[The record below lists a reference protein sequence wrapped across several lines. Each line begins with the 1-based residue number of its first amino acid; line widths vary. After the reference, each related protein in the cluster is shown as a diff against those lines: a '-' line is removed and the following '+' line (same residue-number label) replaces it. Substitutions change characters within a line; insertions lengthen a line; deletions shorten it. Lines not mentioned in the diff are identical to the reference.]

1 MLPDYLFQYVF
12 ATSSAGKLEG
22 NHPCSSPEVVSFAM
36 IPNVA
41 SETPLIIFFTDIV
54 VSLNFLK
61 ELVTQGVA
69 LTERRADFVFF
80 GGVCTIMVDCML
92 AKLSGGPMSFTI
104 MRIYQTLANGSAN
117 QVYFT
122 MNFAVNVRPLAP
134 SGLQGC
140 ISSPTP
146 GT

>member
-61 ELVTQGVA
+61 ELITQGWPSLREELISVFLEEFVQFW
-69 LTERRADFVFF
+69 LT
-80 GGVCTIMVDCML
+80 VC
-92 AKLSGGPMSFTI
+92 
-104 MRIYQTLANGSAN
+104 
-117 QVYFT
+117 
-122 MNFAVNVRPLAP
+122 
-134 SGLQGC
+134 LQNSQGDR
-140 ISSPTP
+140 
-146 GT
+146 